1 MKVLVVGGGGREHA
15 LAWKIN
21 ESASVERVFI
31 APGNAGTAEVGEN
44 VDIGASDIPALA
56 RFAKENNIGLTV
68 VGPEAPLVDGI
79 VDVFEEKGLKIF
91 GPSKSA
97 ARLEGSKV
105 FAKNV
110 MRRHNIPTAAYQV
123 FTDPAKVEEH
133 LERAEL
139 PIVIKASGLAAGKGV
154 IVCESEKEAVES
166 AYAIIEDRIFG
177 DAGNEVVLEE
187 FLRGEEA
194 SILFFT
200 DGRTIV
206 PLAGSQDHKPALDGD
221 EGSNTGGMGAYS
233 PAPVVSGNIMEKIES
248 TVLVPIVHA
257 MKREGAPYRGLLYA
271 GLMITEKTPKVLE
284 FNIRFGDPETQP
296 VLMRLKSDIMDLFM
310 HTLDGTLEDAALEW
324 DDRAAVC
331 VVMASGGY
339 PDEYEKGKEIFGV
352 EEADKLDGVKVF
364 HAGTAMKEG
373 RLVTSGGR
381 VLGVT
386 ALGDTIPAAKAL
398 AYEAVELINFEGA
411 YYRKDI
417 SDKALKYLK

>member
-91 GPSKSA
+91 GPTKSA

-110 MRRHNIPTAAYQV
+110 MRRHNIPTAAYHV
-123 FTDPAKVEEH
+123 FTDPARVEEH
-133 LERAEL
+133 LERVEF
-139 PIVIKASGLAAGKGV
+139 PIVVKASGLAAGKGV

-166 AYAIIEDRIFG
+166 AYAIIEDKIFG
-177 DAGNEVVLEE
+177 DAGNEVVVEE

-233 PAPVVSGNIMEKIES
+233 PAPVVSDKIMEKIES

-296 VLMRLKSDIMDLFM
+296 VLMRLKSDIVDLFM
-310 HTLDGTLEDAALEW
+310 RTLDGTLEDAALEW

-398 AYEAVELINFEGA
+398 AYEAVELINFDGA
-411 YYRKDI
+411 QYRKDI
-417 SDKALKYLK
+417 SDKALKYL